1 VGSPVELW
9 QALIL
14 GIVEGITEFLPVSS
28 TGHLVLVEKLLDLPV
43 NDPAMI
49 AFTAVIQTGA
59 IAAVLV
65 YFARDILR
73 LIRAWVRGLISRP
86 ARADLDYRL
95 AWYVIIG
102 SLPIVIAGY
111 LGQDLV
117 KGSLWNLWTVAIGM
131 ILFSG
136 VMAFA
141 ERVATQLRH
150 QQELNLTDALVVGAA
165 QCLSLIPGVSR
176 AGATITFGLLRN
188 LDRVTATRLSF
199 YLAIPAL
206 VGAGVLEAGDL
217 GDSTTISTGALAVG
231 VVVSFVV
238 AYASI
243 AWLLRF
249 VARHSLLA
257 FVWYRLGFGVVVIV
271 LLATGTITAT

>member
-1 VGSPVELW
+1 VDLW

-73 LIRAWVRGLISRP
+73 LIRAWVRGLVSRP

-102 SLPIVIAGY
+102 SLPIVIVGY

-141 ERVATQLRH
+141 ERVTTQLRH
-150 QQELNLTDALVVGAA
+150 QQELNLTDALVVGVA

-176 AGATITFGLLRN
+176 AGATITVGLLRN

-206 VGAGVLEAGDL
+206 VGAGVLEMGDL

-257 FVWYRLGFGVVVIV
+257 FVWYRLGFGVLVIV